1 MRIGL
6 IAKKVGMSRF
16 YDSHGANQSA
26 TILEVDK
33 CKILD
38 IRNNEKNGYQAL
50 RLSFG
55 NSDKNFNKAT
65 KGFLKKQ
72 NSKPYLISKEFR
84 VDNLGEYKIGDEIG
98 VENFEEG
105 QFVDVSGN
113 TIGKGF
119 AGGMKRH
126 NFSGNRATHGVS
138 ISHRSHGST
147 GQCQD
152 PGKVFKGKKM
162 AGRLGNVKRTVQNL
176 LVLKVDKESNLI
188 VLKGAV
194 PGPNGSFLR
203 LTDSI
208 KGKKKIEL
216 KSLPKTDSSVSKT
229 SNPNKA
235 QESNKSS
242 EKQNTEPKEL
252 AGDNSVVKDNKSS
265 EKKNDGIASS
275 DSNKVESNE
284 GKN

>member
-16 YDSHGANQSA
+16 YDSHGINQSA
-26 TILEVDK
+26 TILHVDK

-38 IRNNEKNGYQAL
+38 IRNIEKNGYQAL

-55 NSDKNFNKAT
+55 QSEKVLNKPN
-65 KGFLKKQ
+65 KGFIKKQ
-72 NSKPYLISKEFR
+72 NAKSNLTSKEFR
-84 VDNLGEYKIGDEIG
+84 VDNLGDYKIGDEIG
-98 VENFEEG
+98 VDNFEEG

-126 NFSGNRATHGVS
+126 NFAGNRATHGVS

-162 AGRLGNVKRTVQNL
+162 AGRLGNVKRTIQNL
-176 LVLKVDKESNLI
+176 LVLKVDKESSLI
-188 VLKGAV
+188 VVRGSV

-203 LTDSI
+203 VIDST
-208 KGKKKIEL
+208 KGKKTIDL
-216 KSLPKTDSSVSKT
+216 KAVPKTDSAVSK
-229 SNPNKA
+229 SD
-235 QESNKSS
+235 S
-242 EKQNTEPKEL
+242 
-252 AGDNSVVKDNKSS
+252 
-265 EKKNDGIASS
+265 KKGE
-275 DSNKVESNE
+275 DSNKNNNKQDSEVKASGNNNSVAKDDKSSTPTNDQGSVNALNKVEGNE

>member
-6 IAKKVGMSRF
+6 IAKKIGMSRF
-16 YDSHGANQSA
+16 YDSHGVNQSA
-26 TILEVDK
+26 TILHVDK

-55 NSDKNFNKAT
+55 QSEKVSNKPN

-72 NSKPYLISKEFR
+72 NAKSHLTSKEFR
-84 VDNLGEYKIGDEIG
+84 VNNLGDYKIGDEIG
-98 VENFEEG
+98 VDNFEEG

-126 NFSGNRATHGVS
+126 NFAGNRATHGVS

-162 AGRLGNVKRTVQNL
+162 AGRLGNVKRTIQNL
-176 LVLKVDKESNLI
+176 LVLRVDTESNLI
-188 VLKGAV
+188 VLKGSV

-203 LTDSI
+203 VIDST
-208 KGKKKIEL
+208 KGKKNIDL
-216 KSLPKTDSSVSKT
+216 KKAPKTDSVVSK
-229 SNPNKA
+229 PDQKK
-235 QESNKSS
+235 EVDSNKNNNKQDS
-242 EKQNTEPKEL
+242 EVKRSENENL
-252 AGDNSVVKDNKSS
+252 VVKDDKSS
-265 EKKNDGIASS
+265 SPSNDIGEANAL
-275 DSNKVESNE
+275 NKVEGDE

>member
-16 YDSHGANQSA
+16 YDSHGINQSA
-26 TILEVDK
+26 TILHVDK

-38 IRNNEKNGYQAL
+38 IRNIEKNGYQAL

-55 NSDKNFNKAT
+55 QSEKVLNKPN
-65 KGFLKKQ
+65 KGFIKKQ
-72 NSKPYLISKEFR
+72 NAKSHLTSKEFR
-84 VDNLGEYKIGDEIG
+84 VDNLGDYKIGDEIG
-98 VENFEEG
+98 VDNFEEG

-126 NFSGNRATHGVS
+126 NFAGNRATHGVS

-162 AGRLGNVKRTVQNL
+162 AGRLGNVKRTIQNL
-176 LVLKVDKESNLI
+176 LVLKVDKESSLI
-188 VLKGAV
+188 VVRGSV

-203 LTDSI
+203 VIDST
-208 KGKKKIEL
+208 KGKKTIDL
-216 KSLPKTDSSVSKT
+216 KAVPKTDSAVSK
-229 SNPNKA
+229 SD
-235 QESNKSS
+235 S
-242 EKQNTEPKEL
+242 
-252 AGDNSVVKDNKSS
+252 
-265 EKKNDGIASS
+265 KKGE
-275 DSNKVESNE
+275 DSNKNNNKQDSEAKASGNNNSVAKDDKSSTPTNDQGSVNALNKVEGNE

>member
-16 YDSHGANQSA
+16 YDSHGVNQSA
-26 TILEVDK
+26 TILHVDK

-38 IRNNEKNGYQAL
+38 IRNIEKNWYQAL

-55 NSDKNFNKAT
+55 ESEKLLNKPN
-65 KGFLKKQ
+65 KGFIKKQ
-72 NSKPYLISKEFR
+72 NAKSNLTSKEFR
-84 VDNLGEYKIGDEIG
+84 VDNLGDYKIGDEIG
-98 VENFEEG
+98 VDNFEEG
-105 QFVDVSGN
+105 QFVDISGN

-126 NFSGNRATHGVS
+126 NFAGNRATHGVS

-162 AGRLGNVKRTVQNL
+162 AGRLGNVKRTIQNL

-188 VLKGAV
+188 VVRGSV

-203 LTDSI
+203 VIDST
-208 KGKKKIEL
+208 KGKKKIDL
-216 KSLPKTDSSVSKT
+216 KAAPKTDSAVSKSVSK
-229 SNPNKA
+229 KG
-235 QESNKSS
+235 E
-242 EKQNTEPKEL
+242 
-252 AGDNSVVKDNKSS
+252 
-265 EKKNDGIASS
+265 
-275 DSNKVESNE
+275 DSNKNNNKQDSEAKASGNNNSVAKDDKSSTPTNDQGSVNALNKVEGNE

>member
-16 YDSHGANQSA
+16 YDSHGVNHSA
-26 TILEVDK
+26 TILHVDK

-38 IRNNEKNGYQAL
+38 IRNIEKNGYQAL

-55 NSDKNFNKAT
+55 ESEKLLNKPN
-65 KGFLKKQ
+65 KGFIKKQ
-72 NSKPYLISKEFR
+72 NAKSHLTSKEFR
-84 VDNLGEYKIGDEIG
+84 VDNLGDYKIGDEIG
-98 VENFEEG
+98 VDNFEEG

-126 NFSGNRATHGVS
+126 NFAGNRATHGVS

-162 AGRLGNVKRTVQNL
+162 AGRLGNVKRTIQNL
-176 LVLKVDKESNLI
+176 LVLKIDKESNLI
-188 VLKGAV
+188 VVRGSV

-203 LTDSI
+203 VIDST
-208 KGKKKIEL
+208 KGKKTIDL
-216 KSLPKTDSSVSKT
+216 KAVPKTDSAVSK
-229 SNPNKA
+229 SD
-235 QESNKSS
+235 S
-242 EKQNTEPKEL
+242 
-252 AGDNSVVKDNKSS
+252 
-265 EKKNDGIASS
+265 KKGE
-275 DSNKVESNE
+275 DSNKNNNKQNSEAKASGNVSDCVSASFTSA
-284 GKN
+284 